1 MMGKT
6 SYPWPLCMHQ
16 QTQRY
21 GSPEIARKVCGSIRA
36 RSRNPGMGM
45 TRLDEVVLYKLPKAI
60 VAVGAVWLGFN
71 LLKRL

>member
-6 SYPWPLCMHQ
+6 SYPWPVCVHE
-16 QTQRY
+16 QTLRY
-21 GSPEIARKVCGSIRA
+21 GSQDVAKKVCGSIRA

-45 TRLDEVVLYKLPKAI
+45 SSAEWRVISNIPKVI

>member
-6 SYPWPLCMHQ
+6 SYPWPVCVHE
-16 QTQRY
+16 QTLRY
-21 GSPEIARKVCGSIRA
+21 GSQDVAKKVCGSIRA

-45 TRLDEVVLYKLPKAI
+45 TRTDEIVFDKLPKAV